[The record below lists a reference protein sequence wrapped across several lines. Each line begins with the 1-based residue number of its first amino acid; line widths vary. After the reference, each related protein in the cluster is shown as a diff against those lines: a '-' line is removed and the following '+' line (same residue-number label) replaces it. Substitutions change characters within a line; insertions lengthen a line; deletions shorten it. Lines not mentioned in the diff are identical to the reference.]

1 MKIVYGEWLSYVGT
15 YITCALGLYII
26 KSFTV
31 IHTWSKVEKKK
42 KCYVYINNLLNVL
55 QLKKDARC
63 SFLKINTYRY

>member
-15 YITCALGLYII
+15 YITCALGLYRI

-31 IHTWSKVEKKK
+31 IHTWSKVERKK

-63 SFLKINTYRY
+63 YFLKINTYMY